1 MAEQYFFLTL
11 LYSFSCFTYTLQTYR
26 LLLMF
31 LIWSTITTKLTCGIT
46 SKFGM
51 TSEKADVMQDFK
63 CNFLFSNSV
72 TGWGA
77 GSKPPTSSSLFLLS
91 PQGVCVW
98 QQSLFTFSATL
109 RVISHLIS
117 TPVLLQSSDIKVF
130 HYCKG
135 IVPNFTNFIL
145 SVINL
150 IKHIST

>member
-1 MAEQYFFLTL
+1 
-11 LYSFSCFTYTLQTYR
+11 
-26 LLLMF
+26 MF
-31 LIWSTITTKLTCGIT
+31 LIWSTVTTKPTCGIT

-51 TSEKADVMQDFK
+51 TSEKVDVMQGFK

-72 TGWGA
+72 TGRGA
-77 GSKPPTSSSLFLLS
+77 GSKPLTSSSLFLLS
-91 PQGVCVW
+91 PQRICVW

-109 RVISHLIS
+109 RVITAYLIS

-130 HYCKG
+130 HYRKG

>member
-1 MAEQYFFLTL
+1 
-11 LYSFSCFTYTLQTYR
+11 
-26 LLLMF
+26 MF
-31 LIWSTITTKLTCGIT
+31 LIWSTVTTKPTCGIT

-51 TSEKADVMQDFK
+51 TSEKVDVMQGFK

-91 PQGVCVW
+91 PQRICVW

-109 RVISHLIS
+109 RVITAYLIS

-130 HYCKG
+130 HYRKG
-135 IVPNFTNFIL
+135 IVPNFTNLIL